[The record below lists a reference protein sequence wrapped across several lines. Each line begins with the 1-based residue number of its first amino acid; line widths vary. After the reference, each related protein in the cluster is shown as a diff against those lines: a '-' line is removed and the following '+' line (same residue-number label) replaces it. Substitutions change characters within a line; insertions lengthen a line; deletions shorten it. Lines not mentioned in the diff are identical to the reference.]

1 MMSRSCLEQIRAIV
15 DRLGDLIN
23 VLQSPPSM
31 PAIINTTGKLDP
43 PLGCIR
49 MKVVDLL
56 HALVLTGDA
65 VVEQKIIESKALSV
79 VMDLFFKYE
88 WCNILHNTAKSMID
102 EILAGDKSNMKKC
115 VIADCNLLARIITAH
130 QPDENGKVNAIQ
142 NIFIPIHGFLQ
153 NLHIEGLRPL
163 HVIVSMTAPSIFVE
177 EMPLLTLSLL
187 LRLALSLSH
196 SLPLPLCFIFI
207 SPRFCHPEILNPKP

>member
-1 MMSRSCLEQIRAIV
+1 MHVSCFEQIRAIV
-15 DRLGDLIN
+15 DRLSDLIN
-23 VLQSPPSM
+23 VLQSPPAM

-88 WCNILHNTAKSMID
+88 WCNILHNTVKSMID

-115 VIADCNLLARIITAH
+115 VIADCSLLARIITAH
-130 QPDENGKVNAIQ
+130 QPEGDGKVCAVWN
-142 NIFIPIHGFLQ
+142 FSIPMHALCEICASTVCARFT
-153 NLHIEGLRPL
+153 GL
-163 HVIVSMTAPSIFVE
+163 VQ
-177 EMPLLTLSLL
+177 
-187 LRLALSLSH
+187 
-196 SLPLPLCFIFI
+196 
-207 SPRFCHPEILNPKP
+207 